1 MTGERT
7 VTLTAPVDRPA
18 NPTQFDGPAFL
29 LNAPFSY
36 STEVP
41 NNVWMAEL
49 TEQERRPDPRRAM
62 TQFLQ
67 LYRYLAAESLVYLLP
82 TPRPDGLQDL
92 VFTANLGI
100 VLDHLPGRDTVVL
113 SNFTSPPRVGETDVG
128 VRFFESMGYRVV
140 VPETK
145 FEGEAELKHL
155 HDNVYVGGYGQRS
168 QRETYDWLERE
179 YDMTVVRLAMTDPRL
194 YHLDCLVFPI
204 TRDQTLVCTE
214 VLDEQELRLL
224 EKHTEVIDVSVRAA
238 YPGLCN
244 SVRLHNVVL
253 NASHIHDL
261 RAGTEEYRA
270 ELVKNR
276 ELEDIA
282 SRLGFEVALVNLSEF
297 AKGCAMLSCMV
308 MHLNRHSY
316 RFSLL

>member
-1 MTGERT
+1 M
-7 VTLTAPVDRPA
+7 TAPVDRPL
-18 NPTQFDGPAFL
+18 NPTQFDVPAFL

-41 NNVWMAEL
+41 NNVWMEEIAE
-49 TEQERRPDPRRAM
+49 EERRPDMRRAM
-62 TQFLQ
+62 TQFLA

-82 TPRPDGLQDL
+82 TPRLNGLQDL

-100 VLDHLPGRDTVVL
+100 VLDHLPDRNTVVL
-113 SNFTSPPRVGETDVG
+113 ANFSSPPRVGETEVG
-128 VRFFESMGYRVV
+128 RRFFESMGYRVV

-155 HDNVYVGGYGQRS
+155 HDNVYVGGYGLRS
-168 QRETYDWLERE
+168 QPETYDWFERS
-179 YDMTVVRLAMTDPRL
+179 YDMTVVKVAMTDPRL

-204 TRDQTLVCTE
+204 TREQTLVCTE
-214 VLDEQELRLL
+214 ALDPQDLRLL
-224 EKHTEVIDVSVRAA
+224 EKHTEVIDVSTRAA

-244 SVRLHNVVL
+244 SVRLHNIVL

-261 RAGTEEYRA
+261 RAGTEEYQA
-270 ELVKNR
+270 ELAKNR

-282 SRLGFEVALVNLSEF
+282 SRLGFEVALINLSEF
-297 AKGCAMLSCMV
+297 AKGGAMLSCMV

-316 RFSLL
+316 RFTLL